1 MCICVIASVF
11 GQASRSGSS
20 SRGGLR
26 GGASSDSLSTNKNKE
41 IPKGVRVWT
50 VDERFG
56 DRIAAAVDTV
66 SHGFQNTA
74 LTDGLTGD
82 YSFTG
87 NLGAPR
93 MSRIFSLRDNHEDQ
107 FIFMQPYDYFHRRP
121 SEFLFTNT
129 LSPLTN
135 LTYLSSGNKV
145 NGESHLKA
153 KYSVNVNRQLGFGF
167 AADYLYGR
175 GYYSDQATSLLN
187 FTLYGSYIGERYE
200 AHLLAKTNK
209 QKIFENGGLTDDM
222 YITHPE
228 SFDDNYATEEL
239 PMRFTRN
246 WNRNSNQHVF
256 FTHRY
261 NIGFNRKVPMTE
273 DEIKARKFAM
283 ESEKENARQKALEEK
298 RKNGEDVDEN
308 QADEPSFAGRPDNA
322 AISGNEPEPEK
333 KDGSDR
339 VQMDL
344 ATADSLM
351 NAQKKVDEEWMKN
364 EYVPVTSFIHTLHLN
379 SYERIYQAYT
389 SPQNYYAND
398 FYTSD
403 VIGGDS
409 IFDKTKHFRLRN
421 TVAMSML
428 EGFNKW
434 VLAGVKLYAVSDLRH
449 YSLPDDQ
456 GRLVSYNDH
465 NLSIGGQ
472 LSKTQGKTLH
482 YNVTAETCLLGDEQT
497 QLKID
502 GNVDLNFKL
511 FGDTVTLAGTGFFH
525 SARPAYYL
533 RHYHSRHFWWD
544 EDMSMTTHTRLQ
556 GLFHYQKTRTTLRAA
571 VDELTNYTYIGE
583 TFDCPTATT
592 VANYNLAVRQS
603 SDPISVLT
611 LALGQNFTLG
621 PVNWENVVTYQ
632 KSTKQSALPLPDLN
646 IYTNLYL
653 KFRIAKV
660 LHTEMG
666 ADMRFFT
673 KYDAPGYAPA
683 IGQYV
688 VQENAEKTQLGNY
701 PIVNAYANFTL
712 KGTRFF
718 VMYSRAYSSAGNA
731 FLVPHYPIN
740 PGTLRLGISWNF
752 YN

>member
-1 MCICVIASVF
+1 MASVS
-11 GQASRSGSS
+11 GQGTRNGSS
-20 SRGGLR
+20 SRSGLR

-56 DRIAAAVDTV
+56 DRIAAPIDTV
-66 SHGFQNTA
+66 SHGFQNTVY
-74 LTDGLTGD
+74 TDGLTGD
-82 YSFTG
+82 YNFTG
-87 NLGAPR
+87 NLGSPR
-93 MSRIFSLRDNHEDQ
+93 INRIFSLRENHEDQ
-107 FIFMQPYDYFHRRP
+107 FLFMQPYGYFHQRP
-121 SEFLFTNT
+121 GDFLFTNT

-153 KYSVNVNRQLGFGF
+153 KYAVNVNRRLGFGF

-175 GYYSDQATSLLN
+175 GYYSDQSTSLLN
-187 FTLYGSYIGERYE
+187 FTLFGSYIGERYE
-200 AHLLAKTNK
+200 AHLIAKTNK

-228 SFDDNYATEEL
+228 SFDDNYASEEL

-273 DEIKARKFAM
+273 DEIKAKKFAM

-298 RKNGEDVDEN
+298 RKNGEDADEN
-308 QADEPSFAGRPDNA
+308 QIEEPALSGRPDNA
-322 AISGNEPEPEK
+322 TISGNEPEPVKTEA
-333 KDGSDR
+333 SDR

-351 NAQKKVDEEWMKN
+351 KTQKKVDDEWMKD

-379 SYERIYQAYT
+379 NYERIYQAYT
-389 SPQNYYAND
+389 TPQSYFAND
-398 FYTSD
+398 YYTSD

-449 YSLPDDQ
+449 YSLPDEN
-456 GRLVSYNDH
+456 GRLASYNDH

-472 LSKTQGKTLH
+472 LSKTQGNTLH

-497 QLKID
+497 QIKVD
-502 GNVDLNFKL
+502 GNLDINFKL
-511 FGDTVTLAGTGFFH
+511 FGDTLTLAGSGFFH
-525 SARPAYYL
+525 SGRPAYYL
-533 RHYHSRHFWWD
+533 QHYHSRHFLWD

-556 GLFHYQKTRTTLRAA
+556 GLFHYQKTRTTLRASI
-571 VDELTNYTYIGE
+571 DELTNYTYIGE
-583 TFDCPTATT
+583 SFEIPSANRIS
-592 VANYNLAVRQS
+592 NYNLTTHQCG
-603 SDPISVLT
+603 DPISVFT
-611 LALGQNFTLG
+611 LAVGQNFTFG
-621 PVNWENVVTYQ
+621 PVNWENIVTYQ
-632 KSTKQSALPLPDLN
+632 KSTKQSVLPVPDIN
-646 IYTNLYL
+646 IYSNLFL

-660 LHTEMG
+660 LRTELG
-666 ADMRFFT
+666 ADLRYFT
-673 KYDAPGYAPA
+673 KYDAPAYSPF

-701 PIVNAYANFTL
+701 PIINAYANFSL

-718 VMYSRAYSSAGNA
+718 IMYSRAYSGAGNA
-731 FLVPHYPIN
+731 FLAPHYPIN
-740 PGTLRLGISWNF
+740 PGTLRVGISWDF